1 MIKLKQINGETVVV
15 NGEMITY
22 VRARPDTV
30 ITLSNGDKL
39 MVEETP
45 DQVIDKVI
53 EYKQKIIQGRIK
65 KEES

>member
-1 MIKLKQINGETVVV
+1 VIKLKQINGETVVV